1 MRCPTTEGTLLTVTA
16 HRGVQVRSTGLD
28 RILADAC
35 DRVPGPIGR
44 ADRNPRFPLLGH
56 APPCRT

>member
-1 MRCPTTEGTLLTVTA
+1 MTA